1 VSDEQFEALVAA
13 GIDAIPAEYTERLDN
28 VAIVVADEPTADQR
42 QQLSL
47 RPWTT
52 LFGLYQGVPLGR
64 RGSGYSLV
72 LPDKITIF
80 RRPIEAAARSDEE
93 VKEIVRNTVWHEIAH
108 HFGMDETQVRAAE
121 EKRRSRAS

>member
-1 VSDEQFEALVAA
+1 MSNEQFEALVAA

-28 VAIVVADEPTADQR
+28 VAIVVSDEPTPEQR
-42 QQLSL
+42 QRLSL

-80 RRPIEAAARSDEE
+80 RRPIEAAARSNEE

-108 HFGMDETQVRAAE
+108 HFGMDESQVRAAE
-121 EKRRSRAS
+121 AKRRSRPS